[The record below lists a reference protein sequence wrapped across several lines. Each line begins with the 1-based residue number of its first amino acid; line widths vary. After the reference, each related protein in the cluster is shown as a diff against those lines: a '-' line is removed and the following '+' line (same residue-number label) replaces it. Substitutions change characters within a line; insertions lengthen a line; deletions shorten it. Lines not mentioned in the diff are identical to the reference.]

1 MHHGGGILLDGI
13 PVICGG
19 YGSSELNKECYFH
32 NKVTNAWKLLGNMKN
47 VRSEF
52 GFALLN
58 GGLWVTGGYAPSL
71 TTKYIYQD
79 SKLLAAI

>member
-1 MHHGGGILLDGI
+1 MHHGGGGLLDGI

-19 YGSSELNKECYFH
+19 YGSSATALQSECYFH
-32 NKVTNAWKLLGNMKN
+32 NKTTNAWTLLGNMKN

-52 GFALLN
+52 GFTLLN

-71 TTKYIYQD
+71 TTGYLVAYCI
-79 SKLLAAI
+79 L

>member
-1 MHHGGGILLDGI
+1 MHHGGGGLLDGI
-13 PVICGG
+13 PVICGE
-19 YGSSELNKECYFH
+19 YGSSATALQSECYFH
-32 NKVTNAWKLLGNMKN
+32 NKTTNAWTLLGNMKN

-71 TTKYIYQD
+71 TTGYLVAYCI
-79 SKLLAAI
+79 L